1 MAVVATT
8 IGGLAVS
15 GAAGKTTAATIA
27 AITTAATVASTA
39 LQVVGAIQQSQAASA
54 QANLQAGILEQQA
67 TRDRQQ
73 AASDEADFRA
83 RQSRALASRRA
94 ALGASGVDPGAGAP
108 LLVSEDFA
116 GEVELQ
122 ALRIRTGGEVTA
134 TRAEQQATLQRFQ
147 GRAAKKSGFVGGG
160 ALLLTGKG
168 KSFGANGTLPG
179 GRFETDATGKLTRRI
194 L

>member
-1 MAVVATT
+1 MPVLIAAAVTAKSLTAT
-8 IGGLAVS
+8 ISAI
-15 GAAGKTTAATIA
+15 AAGASIVGTAIQA
-27 AITTAATVASTA
+27 
-39 LQVVGAIQQSQAASA
+39 VGAIQQGQATQQQS
-54 QANLQAGILEQQA
+54 NLQAGILEQQA
-67 TRDRQQ
+67 AGDRLQ
-73 AASDEADFRA
+73 AGAKEGDFRA

-94 ALGASGVDPGAGAP
+94 ALGASGVDPAAGSP

-147 GRAAKKSGFVGGG
+147 GRAARKSGFVRGG
-160 ALLLTGKG
+160 ALLLTGVG